1 MSRRAKGVGG
11 RRVGGRPTY
20 PTFLIVCE
28 GASTEP
34 QYFEGFKLPSASIV
48 GAGRNTRSLV
58 EEAIRLK
65 EKSEP
70 RDHYWCVF
78 DRDSFPAQSF
88 NAALERARSAGFE
101 VAYSNEAFELWYL
114 LHFSYSESALARRLY
129 TDKLTKLLGR
139 PYQKH
144 DPTIYE
150 TLLPRQ
156 DDAIKNARRLL
167 VSYEPNHSP
176 EKDNPSTRVH
186 VLVELL
192 RTAQRR

>member
-1 MSRRAKGVGG
+1 VSRGAKGVGG

-28 GASTEP
+28 GAKTEP
-34 QYFEGFKLPSASIV
+34 QYFEGFKLPSALVV
-48 GAGRNTRSLV
+48 GAGKNTKSLV

-65 EKSEP
+65 ERSEP

-78 DRDSFPAQSF
+78 DRDSFSAQNF
-88 NAALERARSAGFE
+88 NAALQLARSAGFE

-114 LHFSYSESALARRLY
+114 LHFSYSEAALARRLY
-129 TDKLTKLLGR
+129 AEKLTKLLGR
-139 PYQKH
+139 PYQKN

-156 DDAIKNARRLL
+156 EDAIKHARRLL
-167 VSYEPNHSP
+167 VSYEPHHNP

-192 RTAQRR
+192 RAAQRR